1 MLLLWMST
9 QIQKINYIP
18 TLVLRYWFLIWGTL
32 SKPNHARPHP
42 PDTNEL
48 VYCFHSFLSTCKK
61 FTSCINSFL
70 RYWSFRNPAIWLMEI
85 IVGHNS
91 RIKILSD
98 MKFAMGSHKLQ
109 GFSFQTIFRKIIVCI
124 GESTSLKNTTTLFL
138 AKLFPPPNKTLCFW
152 TLFAQIWAK
161 MSLLQK
167 LGGKRWRDYLARRCQ
182 GQIFDWYRFF
192 VN

>member
-1 MLLLWMST
+1 MFT

-32 SKPNHARPHP
+32 GKPNHARPHP

-124 GESTSLKNTTTLFL
+124 GESTSLKNTTTPTKHCVFGPFL
-138 AKLFPPPNKTLCFW
+138 PKYGQKWVYFKNWVGRGDETTLPGGAKDKCLTGIGFSLISQKQSPPKFFL
-152 TLFAQIWAK
+152 
-161 MSLLQK
+161 
-167 LGGKRWRDYLARRCQ
+167 
-182 GQIFDWYRFF
+182 YR
-192 VN
+192 

>member
-1 MLLLWMST
+1 MST

-32 SKPNHARPHP
+32 GKPNHARPHP

-70 RYWSFRNPAIWLMEI
+70 RYRSFRNPAIWLMEI

-91 RIKILSD
+91 RIKNLSPPPPPPPPPPTKHCVFGPFLPKYGQKWVYFKNWVGRGDETILPRGAKD
-98 MKFAMGSHKLQ
+98 KYLTGI
-109 GFSFQTIFRKIIVCI
+109 GFSLISQKQSPPKF
-124 GESTSLKNTTTLFL
+124 FL
-138 AKLFPPPNKTLCFW
+138 YC
-152 TLFAQIWAK
+152 
-161 MSLLQK
+161 
-167 LGGKRWRDYLARRCQ
+167 
-182 GQIFDWYRFF
+182 
-192 VN
+192 

>member
-1 MLLLWMST
+1 MST

-124 GESTSLKNTTTLFL
+124 RESTSLKNTTTVKNEFTSKIGWEEVTRL
-138 AKLFPPPNKTLCFW
+138 P
-152 TLFAQIWAK
+152 
-161 MSLLQK
+161 
-167 LGGKRWRDYLARRCQ
+167 CQ
-182 GQIFDWYRFF
+182 EVPRTNVWLVWVFR
-192 VN
+192 